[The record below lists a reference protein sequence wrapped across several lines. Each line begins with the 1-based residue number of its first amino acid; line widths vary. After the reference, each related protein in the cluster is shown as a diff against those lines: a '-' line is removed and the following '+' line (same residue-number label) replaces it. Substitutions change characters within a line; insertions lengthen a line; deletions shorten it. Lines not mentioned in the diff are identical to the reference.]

1 MSEEIKEM
9 DKEFNQTAI
18 KQELASSID
27 EKAETASMESNK
39 NLIDVYSERAKFI
52 QWYQNDAIPE
62 MLVLLEDCLSEI
74 VDNCMS
80 SCDHVGTPDCMNDC
94 DTYNLRQKI
103 KATIRKA
110 KGE

>member
-9 DKEFNQTAI
+9 DKEFNQIAI
-18 KQELASSID
+18 KQDSDSSVD
-27 EKAETASMESNK
+27 EKADIASMESNK
-39 NLIDVYSERAKFI
+39 NLMYGANYDSS
-52 QWYQNDAIPE
+52 E
-62 MLVLLEDCLSEI
+62 MLLLLEDCLSEI

-80 SCDHVGTPDCMNDC
+80 SCDHVGTQDCMNDC